1 MTKRTKKQGKTEGHM
16 ERRIDEAHRQMDRWI
31 EEENLKSQAK
41 QIRAR
46 IKDTA
51 QIAEL
56 NFWEYISGSFS
67 EIADLHPPTE
77 VASGF
82 SKACCDAV
90 TAWYIANTELDEK
103 LRSLITADS
112 IKAHERKAI
121 IGQNEKGWW
130 AANPEP
136 AIKAQDIDK
145 VAVIFEGMPSKD
157 ELLNLLSDLG
167 YKKENIAEG
176 ILKL

>member
-1 MTKRTKKQGKTEGHM
+1 MTKRTKKQGKTEG
-16 ERRIDEAHRQMDRWI
+16 QMDRWI
-31 EEENLKSQAK
+31 EEENLKYQAK

-46 IKDTA
+46 IRETA
-51 QIAEL
+51 QKAEAD
-56 NFWEYISGSFS
+56 FWEIIMGSF
-67 EIADLHPPTE
+67 PE
-77 VASGF
+77 VANIKPPSEVTSGF
-82 SKACCDAV
+82 SKACRDAV

-145 VAVIFEGMPSKD
+145 VAVIFDGMPSKD

-176 ILKL
+176 ILKI

>member
-1 MTKRTKKQGKTEGHM
+1 MAKTTKKQGKTEG
-16 ERRIDEAHRQMDRWI
+16 QMDRWI
-31 EEENLKSQAK
+31 EEENLKTAAK

-46 IKDTA
+46 IRETA
-51 QIAEL
+51 QKAEVD
-56 NFWEYISGSFS
+56 FWEIIRGSFP
-67 EIADLHPPTE
+67 EVANEMPPTE
-77 VASGF
+77 AASGF

-103 LRSLITADS
+103 LRSLITAES
-112 IKAHERKAI
+112 IKAHEKRII

-136 AIKAQDIDK
+136 AIKARDIDK
-145 VAVIFEGMPSKD
+145 VAVIFDGMPSKE

-167 YKKENIAEG
+167 FKKENIAEG